1 MSCSDLLRLT
11 KVSELDEDKV
21 HDLLHGVD
29 HEEPSQDLDLG
40 HGEPRVWERALLNS
54 RGGDLNRI

>member
-1 MSCSDLLRLT
+1 MSRSDLLRLT

-29 HEEPSQDLDLG
+29 HEEPGQHQDLS
-40 HGEPRVWERALLNS
+40 HREPRVWKRAFCNG
-54 RGGDLNRI
+54 RGGNLSRI